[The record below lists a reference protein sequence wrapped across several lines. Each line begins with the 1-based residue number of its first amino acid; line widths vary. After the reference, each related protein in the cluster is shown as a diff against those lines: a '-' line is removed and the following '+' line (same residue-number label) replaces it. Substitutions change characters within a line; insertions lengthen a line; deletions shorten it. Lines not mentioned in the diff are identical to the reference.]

1 MYSTFNMTVYAH
13 VSYSKELRTTIHAV
27 KPNHELEYNIGA
39 DFCVEDPMST
49 SFHSTITCLLVR
61 DAIPPPDFRWNVTL
75 NGTEL
80 TSNSEYVNDTLFLTG
95 PIGLDNTS
103 TLEVICEV
111 SNDFG
116 SDSAN
121 TSISLCSKP

>member
-1 MYSTFNMTVYAH
+1 MYFQKI
-13 VSYSKELRTTIHAV
+13 SYYYTV
-27 KPNHELEYNIGA
+27 KPNHELQYNIST

-49 SFHSTITCLLVR
+49 SFHSTITCQLVETP
-61 DAIPPPDFRWNVTL
+61 IPPPYFRWNVTL

-80 TSNSEYVNDTLFLTG
+80 TSNYSKYVNDTLVLTG

-103 TLEVICEV
+103 TLEVICDV

-116 SDSAN
+116 SDTAN
-121 TSISLCSKP
+121 TSISLCSKS